1 MSTWLLIHGP
11 VCLQHKI
18 LVTPPWEPW
27 TPTQNVAEV
36 TPEASAQASWNI
48 LEALNTL
55 TMEETQV
62 PCGHVLERLRAAES
76 SLPAIPE
83 LAPDT

>member
-1 MSTWLLIHGP
+1 M
-11 VCLQHKI
+11 
-18 LVTPPWEPW
+18 
-27 TPTQNVAEV
+27 

>member
-1 MSTWLLIHGP
+1 MGLCVSSTKYWSLLPGSRGP
-11 VCLQHKI
+11 SS
-18 LVTPPWEPW
+18 
-27 TPTQNVAEV
+27 PTQNVAEV

-62 PCGHVLERLRAAES
+62 PCSHVLERLRAAES
-76 SLPAIPE
+76 SLPAVPE